1 MNREYTEIIFLLD
14 RSGSMCGLEQET
26 IGGYNSFIEKQ
37 RKLSGQTLVTTVL
50 FDDKVEQ
57 LWSGV
62 EAGKVGLTRE
72 EYFVRGG
79 TALMDAVGKTIIE
92 VGHRLSR
99 MAEGQRPGKVI
110 FVITT
115 DGMENA
121 SVEFSASQVKDLIN
135 QQQQGYNW
143 EFIFLGANI
152 DAAEEAMNIGIDKGS
167 AYQFEASS
175 KGVEAMYDVVSEA
188 VCERRNKW

>member
-1 MNREYTEIIFLLD
+1 MRSEYTEIIFLLD
-14 RSGSMCGLEQET
+14 RSGSMRGLEHET

-37 RKLSGQTLVTTVL
+37 SQLPGQTLVTTVL

-57 LWSGV
+57 LWSGR
-62 EAGKVGLTRE
+62 EAGKIRLTKD
-72 EYFVRGG
+72 EYFVRGC
-79 TALMDAVGKTIIE
+79 TALMDAVGKTIHE

-99 MAEGQRPGKVI
+99 MEEGGRPDKVI

-115 DGMENA
+115 DGMENS
-121 SVEFSASQVKDLIN
+121 SVEFSASQVKDLISH
-135 QQQQGYNW
+135 QQERYHW

-152 DAAEEAMNIGIDKGS
+152 NASQEAWNIGIDIGN

-175 KGVEAMYDVVSEA
+175 KGVEEMYDVVSEA
-188 VCERRNKW
+188 VFEKRHKW

>member
-14 RSGSMCGLEQET
+14 RSGSMSGLEQET
-26 IGGYNSFIEKQ
+26 IGGYNSFIKKQ

-62 EAGKVGLTRE
+62 EAGKVRLTRE
-72 EYFVRGG
+72 EYFVRGC

-121 SVEFSASQVKDLIN
+121 SVEFSSSQVKDLIN
-135 QQQQGYNW
+135 QQQQRYNW

-152 DAAEEAMNIGIDKGS
+152 NAAEEAINIGIDKGS

>member
-14 RSGSMCGLEQET
+14 RSGSMSGLEQET
-26 IGGYNSFIEKQ
+26 IGGYNSFIKKQ

-62 EAGKVGLTRE
+62 EAGKVRLTRE
-72 EYFVRGG
+72 EYFVRGC

-135 QQQQGYNW
+135 QQQQRYNW

-152 DAAEEAMNIGIDKGS
+152 NAAEEAINIGIDKGS

>member
-14 RSGSMCGLEQET
+14 RSGSMSGLEQET

-37 RKLSGQTLVTTVL
+37 RQLTGKTLVTTVL

-57 LWSGV
+57 LWSGMD
-62 EAGKVGLTRE
+62 ACKVQLTRE
-72 EYFVRGG
+72 EYFVRGC
-79 TALMDAVGKTIIE
+79 TALLDAVGKTIIE

-99 MAEGQRPGKVI
+99 MAGGQRPGKVI

-135 QQQQGYNW
+135 QQQQRYNW

-152 DAAEEAMNIGIDKGS
+152 NAAEEAINIGIDKGS

>member
-1 MNREYTEIIFLLD
+1 MNREHTEIIFLLD
-14 RSGSMCGLEQET
+14 RSGSMRGLEQET
-26 IGGYNSFIEKQ
+26 IRGYNSFIEKQ
-37 RKLSGQTLVTTVL
+37 RQLTGQTLVTTVL

-57 LWSGV
+57 LWSGM
-62 EAGKVGLTRE
+62 EAGKVRLTRE
-72 EYFVRGG
+72 EYFVRGC

-92 VGHRLSR
+92 VGHRLSH
-99 MAEGQRPGKVI
+99 MAEEERPGKVI

-121 SVEFSASQVKDLIN
+121 SVEFSAIQVKELISH
-135 QQQQGYNW
+135 QQERYNW

-152 DAAEEAMNIGIDKGS
+152 NAAEEAMNIGIDIGN
-167 AYQFEASS
+167 AYQFKASS

-188 VCERRNKW
+188 VLDKRNKS

>member
-1 MNREYTEIIFLLD
+1 M
-14 RSGSMCGLEQET
+14 SGLEHET
-26 IGGYNSFIEKQ
+26 IGGYNSFIDKQ
-37 RKLSGQTLVTTVL
+37 SKLTGQTLVTTVL

-62 EAGKVGLTRE
+62 EACKVRLTKE
-72 EYFVRGG
+72 DYFVRGS
-79 TALMDAVGKTIIE
+79 TSLMDAVGKTILD

-99 MAEGQRPGKVI
+99 REERERPDKVI

-115 DGMENA
+115 DGMENS
-121 SVEFSASQVKDLIN
+121 SVEFSASQVKDLISH
-135 QQQQGYNW
+135 QQERYMW

-152 DAAEEAMNIGIDKGS
+152 NAADEAMNIGIDIGN

-175 KGVEAMYDVVSEA
+175 KGVEEMYDVVSEA
-188 VCERRNKW
+188 VLEKRIKW

>member
-14 RSGSMCGLEQET
+14 RSGSMSGLEQET
-26 IGGYNSFIEKQ
+26 IGGYNSFIKKQ

-62 EAGKVGLTRE
+62 EAGKIRLTRE
-72 EYFVRGG
+72 EYFVRGC

-121 SVEFSASQVKDLIN
+121 SVEFTASQVKDLIN
-135 QQQQGYNW
+135 QQQERYNW

-152 DAAEEAMNIGIDKGS
+152 NAAEEAMNIGIDKGS

-188 VCERRNKW
+188 VCEKRNKW

>member
-14 RSGSMCGLEQET
+14 RSGSMSGLEKET

-57 LWSGV
+57 LWCGV
-62 EAGKVGLTRE
+62 EAGKVRLTKE
-72 EYFVRGG
+72 EYFVRGC

-121 SVEFSASQVKDLIN
+121 SVEFSESQVKDLIN
-135 QQQQGYNW
+135 QQQERYNW
-143 EFIFLGANI
+143 EFLFLGANI
-152 DAAEEAMNIGIDKGS
+152 NAAEEAMNIGIDIGS

-188 VCERRNKW
+188 VCEKRNKW

>member
-62 EAGKVGLTRE
+62 EAGKVELTRE
-72 EYFVRGG
+72 EYFVRGC

-92 VGHRLSR
+92 VGNRLSR